1 MVVMNT
7 LLVDK
12 MACQW
17 NGIEDAMEFANNH
30 PQFRPRIESV
40 VDSYFDL
47 IDEIAA
53 ELERGHMGWNDKIWT
68 I

>member
-1 MVVMNT
+1 MNT

-17 NGIEDAMEFANNH
+17 NGIEHAMKFVKNH
-30 PQFRPRIESV
+30 PEFRPRIESV

-47 IDEIAA
+47 IDQIAA
-53 ELERGHMGWNDKIWT
+53 ELERGHKSWKGNIWT

>member
-1 MVVMNT
+1 MNT

-17 NGIEDAMEFANNH
+17 SGIEQAMEFANNH
-30 PQFRPRIESV
+30 PEFRPRIESV

-53 ELERGHMGWNDKIWT
+53 ALERNRMSGNGQIWS

>member
-1 MVVMNT
+1 MNT

-12 MACQW
+12 LACQW
-17 NGIEDAMEFANNH
+17 NGIEHAMEFANNH

-47 IDEIAA
+47 IDQIAA
-53 ELERGHMGWNDKIWT
+53 ELELGRINGNEKIWT